1 METKVK
7 NTKNINK
14 KPVSDGWNTFA
25 NWLID
30 VSKYLM
36 TGILLSSVFKDIDNK
51 ILFYII
57 SFGLSIIILIS
68 GIIIKNNKKEE

>member
-1 METKVK
+1 MAS
-7 NTKNINK
+7 NTKKINK
-14 KPVSDGWNTFA
+14 KSASDGWNTFA

-36 TGILLSSVFKDIDNK
+36 TGILLSSVFKGIDNK

-57 SFGLSIIILIS
+57 SFGLSIVILIS
-68 GIIIKNNKKEE
+68 GIIIKNKKEE